1 MASELT
7 SDPRVAR
14 LGVALRLGR
23 TGDER
28 LARLVAD
35 GDERAFAVLYRRY
48 HQPLYRYC
56 RSIVHNDADAQDALQ
71 STFANALAALRRG
84 HRDAPLRPWLFRI
97 AHNET
102 ISLLRRRRPTAELSE
117 SEPASSGSPQE
128 QIEQR
133 MRLEELVADLRALP
147 ERQRSALVMRELS
160 GLSHEEIAIA
170 TGMTSG
176 GAKQAIFDARQA
188 LADFAEGRAMACED
202 VRRRLSD
209 GDRRLLRGRRMRAHL
224 RDCSGCATFA
234 AAISAR
240 GQGLSALAPPIAPAA
255 AAGLLAS
262 VAGSGTAAHGGAGG
276 AVGLITAG
284 TGKTLATGAVVKA
297 LAGVAVVAVATAGA
311 TGTLRQLVPGAGH
324 ARPRQGTSQP
334 ASHSP
339 AGARAGAQAGTA
351 HLRAPGLGSAPGV
364 SAAHP
369 HEGLPGAASGALAR
383 GHGAAARGRT
393 HASHAGGRSGT
404 AREKHASPRRGA
416 AARGNPRTSG
426 AKRSNAPLRAK
437 TSPRKSGEPQTGTR
451 EGARGAAPTTTVGA
465 EAAQG
470 AGAPFVPG
478 STAEKSVFHAQGPV
492 R

>member
-14 LGVALRLGR
+14 PGVALRLGR

-56 RSIVHNDADAQDALQ
+56 RSIVNDDADAQDALQ
-71 STFANALAALRRG
+71 SAFANALAALRRG

-102 ISLLRRRRPTAELSE
+102 ISLLRRRRPSAELSE
-117 SEPASSGSPQE
+117 SEQALSGSPQE

-133 MRLEELVADLRALP
+133 MRLEQLVADLQALP
-147 ERQRSALVMRELS
+147 DRQRSALVMRELS
-160 GLSHEEIAIA
+160 GLSHGEIAIA
-170 TGMTSG
+170 TGMTSA

-202 VRRRLSD
+202 VRRKLSD

-224 RDCSGCATFA
+224 RDCSGCASFA
-234 AAISAR
+234 AAISER

-262 VAGSGTAAHGGAGG
+262 LAGSGTAVHGGAGSG
-276 AVGLITAG
+276 VGMITVG
-284 TGKTLATGAVVKA
+284 TGKTLATGVAVKA

-311 TGTLRQLVPGAGH
+311 TGAFRQSSHGAGPTR
-324 ARPRQGTSQP
+324 AKQGTSQR

-339 AGARAGAQAGTA
+339 SGAHAGAQAGTA
-351 HLRAPGLGSAPGV
+351 QLGAPGLGSAV
-364 SAAHP
+364 SSRAD
-369 HEGLPGAASGALAR
+369 EGLRGAAASGALAH
-383 GHGAAARGRT
+383 GHGAAARGHT
-393 HASHAGGRSGT
+393 HASHAGGRSAT
-404 AREKHASPRRGA
+404 AREKHATAPRRGGA
-416 AARGNPRTSG
+416 GNRNPRTSG
-426 AKRSNAPLRAK
+426 VSRANAPAHAK
-437 TSPRKSGEPQTGTR
+437 TSPTRSGEPSSGKG
-451 EGARGAAPTTTVGA
+451 EGARGAAPTTSVGG
-465 EAAQG
+465 EGSQG
-470 AGAPFVPG
+470 AGAPVVPG
-478 STAEKSVFHAQGPV
+478 STAEKEVFHAQSPV